1 MTECDNSAMETFDLL
16 VVGGGILGAACAR
29 EAALDG
35 RSVVLVE
42 TGDLAGGTS
51 SASSKLVHGGLRYL
65 EHGAIGL
72 VREAVMERAD
82 LLRTANHLVEPLEFV
97 LPITRESRHG
107 AIATRAALSLYDA
120 LSWPRGIGRHRAIGP
135 GEVRAR
141 LPGLRTDGIGGGYLY
156 QDARMDDARLCLE
169 VLFDCRELGVSIR
182 PRTSLTALER
192 VEQAAGEPSSW
203 RAILKSLDGDKT
215 SILARS
221 VLICTGPWT
230 DDLLERLGLR
240 TPEPLV
246 TASRG
251 DHLVY
256 PDWGLRQAVILPEPG
271 SDRFFFVI
279 PWQGM
284 TLAGTT
290 EDPWSPEEGPPLPKA
305 GERIRGWMA
314 RYFPNLGVSP
324 HAAFSGVR
332 PLAHAPGKPLQQ
344 ASREHR
350 LTRIAPD
357 CHALVG
363 GKYTTFRAIAEQCRS
378 VWTGSGRSSSAG
390 RFLPGAWREPGE
402 RSAAED
408 LGKSWGIDGFS
419 TWISRYGRSIHLVG
433 ESLALCRK
441 AGIAAHHLK
450 AATEIVHAV
459 RHEWAGDLVDVA
471 ARRTLDAWR
480 PDRGERLVPALHAV
494 VGSGLLD
501 WDVEAQTHSLREWC
515 HLRTGG
521 PS

>member
-1 MTECDNSAMETFDLL
+1 METHDLL

-42 TGDLAGGTS
+42 AGDLAGGTS

-65 EHGAIGL
+65 EHGALGL
-72 VREAVMERAD
+72 VREAVLERHD
-82 LLRTANHLVEPLEFV
+82 LLRTANHLVEPLDFV

-107 AIATRAALSLYDA
+107 AFATRLALSMYDA
-120 LSWPRGIGRHRAIGP
+120 LAWPRGIGGHRALNRKEILSR
-135 GEVRAR
+135 V
-141 LPGLRTDGIGGGYLY
+141 PGLRSQGVGSGFLY
-156 QDARMDDARLCLE
+156 RDARMDDARVCLE
-169 VLFDCRELGVSIR
+169 VLFDARDLGVSIR
-182 PRTSLTALER
+182 PRTSLVGLRRTEGPAPQTAFW
-192 VEQAAGEPSSW
+192 VAT
-203 RAILKSLDGDKT
+203 LDSGSGDPAT
-215 SILARS
+215 LQARS
-221 VLICTGPWT
+221 VLFCTGAWT
-230 DDLLERLGLR
+230 DALLERLGLA

-246 TASRG
+246 SPSRG

-256 PDWGLRQAVILPEPG
+256 PDWGLRQAVLLPEPG

-290 EDPWSPEEGPPLPKA
+290 EDPWSPLEGAPLPLA
-305 GERIRGWMA
+305 AERILGWM
-314 RYFPNLGVSP
+314 RTYFPALEQLP

-350 LTRIAPD
+350 LTRIAAD

-363 GKYTTFRAIAEQCRS
+363 GKYTTFRAIAAQCRN
-378 VWTGSGRSSSAG
+378 VWSAKGDSRSPGRL
-390 RFLPGAWREPGE
+390 LPGAWRDEGE
-402 RSAAED
+402 SGTARDLLASWNVEGSSLWSA
-408 LGKSWGIDGFS
+408 
-419 TWISRYGRSIHLVG
+419 RYGRRLEKVGASLV
-433 ESLALCRK
+433 ECRR
-441 AGIAAHHLK
+441 AGIPERHLA

-459 RHEWAGDLVDVA
+459 REEWAGSLVDVA

-480 PDRGERLVPALHAV
+480 PDRGERLAPALEAV
-494 VGSGLLD
+494 VDAGLLD
-501 WDVEAQTHSLREWC
+501 WDVATQVRSLREWC
-515 HLRTGG
+515 GLRTGG
-521 PS
+521 AS